1 MAGDLI
7 AVGEVVAPHG
17 VRGLLRVYPLTDEPL
32 RFRDLAEVLIDNR
45 SYRVL
50 QATPHKNL
58 VLLRLDGVDSRDQA
72 EALRGKT
79 VCIPREQVRPLA
91 EGRYYDFELVGMCVY
106 DEAGA
111 LIGRLKDV
119 LRTPANAV
127 YVIEAD
133 GREVLIP
140 AVREF
145 VREVDVEGRRMV
157 VRPIPGMLD

>member
-1 MAGDLI
+1 
-7 AVGEVVAPHG
+7 
-17 VRGLLRVYPLTDEPL
+17 
-32 RFRDLAEVLIDNR
+32 
-45 SYRVL
+45 L
-50 QATPHKNL
+50 QARTHKNL
-58 VLLRLDGVDSRDQA
+58 VLLRLEGVESRDQA

-79 VCIPREQVRPLA
+79 VCIPRDQARPLE
-91 EGRYYDFELVGMCVY
+91 EGRYYDFQLVGMAVY

-127 YVIEAD
+127 YVVEAG

-157 VRPIPGMLD
+157 VRLIPGMLD